1 VLKSLFNKEKTY
13 FKKKT
18 FTFYVPSPPLRRSG
32 YQEKEFDNVI
42 DYIVSLGFD
51 LIDFKLQSH
60 SGDGKSGMWI
70 VCLLTAPNQEV
81 YNKNINIEESLLPN
95 VSSGQPSSQEI
106 PMDPSI
112 VHDV

>member
-1 VLKSLFNKEKTY
+1 MLKSLFCNKKTY

-32 YQEKEFDNVI
+32 YQEKEFDNVT

-51 LIDFKLQSH
+51 LLDFKLQSH
-60 SGDGKSGMWI
+60 SGNDKSGMWI
-70 VCLLTAPNQEV
+70 LCVLGAPTEEI
-81 YNKNINIEESLLPN
+81 YNKKINIEESLPN
-95 VSSGQPSSQEI
+95 VSSAQASSQEI
-106 PMDPSI
+106 LLDPSI